1 MDPLAVSVVM
11 PAYNEAVNLPVVLSE
26 LRDVLDGLR
35 LPWEIVVVDD
45 GSTDATRTVLDRLET
60 EVPGLRQVRLG
71 SNLGKSAALDAGLG
85 RAGGEVIVLMDADGQ
100 DDPAEL
106 PKLLSAIDDGL
117 DMVTGSR
124 SANRAD
130 RLVKRSTSRVYNRVT
145 RAVTGIDAADMNSG
159 FKVMRSETA
168 NALTIHGE
176 LHRYLPVLAA
186 WSGFSVGE
194 VPVTHRQ
201 RLAGETKFGV
211 NRFWRGL
218 LDLLTVRFLTRYTG
232 RPFHLFGG
240 IGLISGLVGSGLLV
254 WMLID
259 RLSGATIG
267 TRPALIAGVL
277 FTIMSVQL
285 LSFGLLGELIA
296 HGNARRGRPA
306 PGREVP
312 PGGDRRLVAR
322 LDDDLETGNVGR
334 AEGGTAFQDVAIGH
348 MPIEHVPIEHVPI
361 EHVPIEGIAID
372 DVRIAPASR
381 RRGPRPDD
389 QVVLIRSLSPV
400 ARLTAVF
407 LVACVT
413 APVVLAFLRI
423 QGLVG
428 AAPRFTAFGDSAY
441 LALRSRDV
449 FAGPTPLVGSQ
460 SSVATAVMIMQ
471 PGPAQF
477 FAQAPWVGWLGGD
490 LGSLLFAAVASAS
503 AAVGVVWVI
512 LRRFGVLGA
521 AAAALIVIVVEA
533 QLGAGALVAVIS
545 SSHGQLPAL
554 FAVLICAMVVT
565 GDLRLFPLAVAVSS
579 YVLQVHLSLVGY
591 GLLVIPLLVAALA
604 VGIWRTRRDGASW
617 FAPWAVAGVVIG
629 VAMWAPPLIDQ
640 FSDTGNMAKVFSA
653 ASGGTAAAGVE
664 RPTDELTSGLASVF
678 GPIPALLAP
687 PDRPLGVWYFDRSD
701 AQTNVGLAVGAGA
714 VIAGLSSFVI
724 GLRRGR
730 RATKLPDGEDRADA
744 MVAARRLT
752 SGATVLLC
760 GVVLALIGVLFASRL
775 RGLAVLKPNN
785 NRWIVIAGAVVWLGA
800 LLTLGSSRMMAN
812 RVRRQAEGQTGQA
825 RNRRRVGALVAVI
838 VLAGSAALVGT
849 RPLEPTVA
857 DPWLGGSR
865 ALAPAVR
872 GAWGDRG
879 PVRFRSVGPISAG
892 GLQPALMLDMEE
904 HGAGTLTVGGVKALR
919 AGYGDHR
926 LAANGDPPYVL
937 LQDGATVTPKVGEPI
952 GFVVARPTAGDGS
965 ARADRIRA
973 CLERADDA
981 GAAVMLTA
989 EGRRAVVDPELVGD
1003 EPENRL
1009 LAAALA
1015 DPKVLFLT
1023 GLSSEAVGR
1032 GYIEPIQVD
1041 GCDGD
1046 DLDELAGELLLSA
1059 WLVS

>member
-348 MPIEHVPIEHVPI
+348 MPIEHVPIE
-361 EHVPIEGIAID
+361 GIAID

-428 AAPRFTAFGDSAY
+428 AAPRFSAFGDSAY

-533 QLGAGALVAVIS
+533 QLWAGALVAVIS

-800 LLTLGSSRMMAN
+800 LLTLGSSRDDGQS
-812 RVRRQAEGQTGQA
+812 VRRQAEGQTGQA

-849 RPLEPTVA
+849 RPSSRRWPTRGWA
-857 DPWLGGSR
+857 DPEPRPRRARSLGQIGAR
-865 ALAPAVR
+865 CALFGRSYLGRRPPT
-872 GAWGDRG
+872 GAD
-879 PVRFRSVGPISAG
+879 AG
-892 GLQPALMLDMEE
+892 
-904 HGAGTLTVGGVKALR
+904 HGGARPLTVGGVKALR

-952 GFVVARPTAGDGS
+952 GFVVARPTAGDGVC
-965 ARADRIRA
+965 ARRPDSGL
-973 CLERADDA
+973 LERADDA
-981 GAAVMLTA
+981 GVVVMLTA